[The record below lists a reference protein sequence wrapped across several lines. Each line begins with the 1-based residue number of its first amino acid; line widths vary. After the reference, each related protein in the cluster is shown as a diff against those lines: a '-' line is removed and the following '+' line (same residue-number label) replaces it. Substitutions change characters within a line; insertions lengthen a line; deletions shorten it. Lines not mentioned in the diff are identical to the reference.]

1 MKAITITAL
10 LLIVAWLVIWP
21 LATSV
26 GRSLSQSAALIEHT
40 RT

>member
-1 MKAITITAL
+1 MKTNSITAL

-26 GRSLSQSAALIEHT
+26 GKSLSQSAHLIERT